1 MKLEESPALLGRLLE
16 LDLSIK
22 LGIIV
27 RLKTA
32 KRVSRVRKSG
42 RDERKEGESR
52 LLWLKELSEKGGVGR
67 G

>member
-1 MKLEESPALLGRLLE
+1 MLE